1 MRKILFLTLIAAS
14 GMSFAKSNGSIS
26 NGPGKGKRQ
35 AKMENLTPEQRADKM
50 TAKMKKELDLTAD
63 QEQQVKASNLE
74 FVQQQE
80 AIRMKSEAL
89 KAERKALVDA
99 QRAKMKGILTPEQQA
114 KADQM
119 MQERQEKRSE
129 KRRERRQ
136 SMGR

>member
-14 GMSFAKSNGSIS
+14 GMSFAQSNGSIS

-63 QEQQVKASNLE
+63 QEKQVKASNLE
-74 FVQQQE
+74 FAQQQE

-99 QRAKMKGILTPEQQA
+99 HRAKMKGILTPEQQA

-119 MQERQEKRSE
+119 MKKRQEKRSE
-129 KRRERRQ
+129 KRSERRQ

>member
-14 GMSFAKSNGSIS
+14 GMSFAQSNGSIS

-63 QEQQVKASNLE
+63 QEQQVKAANLE
-74 FVQQQE
+74 FAQQQQE
-80 AIRMKSEAL
+80 LKKKADAL
-89 KAERKALVDA
+89 HQERKALMVA
-99 QRAKMKGILTPEQQA
+99 HRNKMLYILTPDQQK

-119 MQERQEKRSE
+119 MKKRQEKRSE

>member
-14 GMSFAKSNGSIS
+14 GMSFAQSNGSIS

-63 QEQQVKASNLE
+63 QEMQVKASNLE
-74 FVQQQE
+74 FAQQQE

-99 QRAKMKGILTPEQQA
+99 HRAKMKGILTPEQQA

-119 MQERQEKRSE
+119 MKKRQEKRSE

>member
-14 GMSFAKSNGSIS
+14 GMSFAQSNGSIS

-63 QEQQVKASNLE
+63 QEKQVKASNLE
-74 FVQQQE
+74 FAQQQE

-99 QRAKMKGILTPEQQA
+99 HRAKMKGILTPEQQA

-119 MQERQEKRSE
+119 MKKRQEKRS
-129 KRRERRQ
+129 ERRQ

>member
-14 GMSFAKSNGSIS
+14 GMSFAQSNGSIS

-63 QEQQVKASNLE
+63 QEKQVKASNLE
-74 FVQQQE
+74 FAQQQE

-89 KAERKALVDA
+89 KDERKALVDA
-99 QRAKMKGILTPEQQA
+99 HRAKMKGILTPEQQA

-119 MQERQEKRSE
+119 MKKRQEKRSE
-129 KRRERRQ
+129 KRSERRQ

>member
-1 MRKILFLTLIAAS
+1 
-14 GMSFAKSNGSIS
+14 
-26 NGPGKGKRQ
+26 
-35 AKMENLTPEQRADKM
+35 MENLTPEQRADKM

-63 QEQQVKASNLE
+63 QEKQVKASNLE
-74 FVQQQE
+74 FAQQQE

-99 QRAKMKGILTPEQQA
+99 HRAKMKGILTPEQQA

-119 MQERQEKRSE
+119 MKKRQEKRSE

>member
-1 MRKILFLTLIAAS
+1 MRKILFLTLIASS
-14 GMSFAKSNGSIS
+14 GMSFAQSNGSIS

-63 QEQQVKASNLE
+63 QEKQVKASNLE
-74 FVQQQE
+74 FAQQQE

-99 QRAKMKGILTPEQQA
+99 HRAKMKGILTPEQQA

-119 MQERQEKRSE
+119 MKKRQEKRSE

>member
-1 MRKILFLTLIAAS
+1 MRNLLFLSVLLAS
-14 GMSFAKSNGSIS
+14 GLTLAQP
-26 NGPGKGKRQ
+26 GPRGPKPSKK

-63 QEQQVKASNLE
+63 QEKQVKASNLE
-74 FVQQQE
+74 FAQQQE

-99 QRAKMKGILTPEQQA
+99 HRAKMKGILTPEQQA

-119 MQERQEKRSE
+119 MKKRQEKRSE
-129 KRRERRQ
+129 KRSERRQ

>member
-63 QEQQVKASNLE
+63 QEKQVKASNLE

>member
-14 GMSFAKSNGSIS
+14 GMSFAQSNGSIS

-63 QEQQVKASNLE
+63 QEKQVKASNLE
-74 FVQQQE
+74 FAQQQE

-99 QRAKMKGILTPEQQA
+99 HRAKMKGILTPEQQA

-119 MQERQEKRSE
+119 MKKRQEKRSE

>member
-14 GMSFAKSNGSIS
+14 GMSFAQSNGSIS

-74 FVQQQE
+74 FAQQQE

-99 QRAKMKGILTPEQQA
+99 HRAKMKGILTPEQQA

-119 MQERQEKRSE
+119 MKKRQEKRSE
-129 KRRERRQ
+129 KRSERRQ